1 MKVNPTIFREYDI
14 RGIAGIEFT
23 PEAVGE
29 YEKWYGKFPGI
40 NITLDVA
47 KAIGSAY
54 GTIIRNN
61 GGKRV
66 VIGHELRPFGEELKK
81 AFITGVLQVGCDV
94 SDLGVSLT
102 PIVYF
107 NTAFSEFDGGVM
119 VTGSHNIYFYNGFK
133 MMKKGVYPI
142 FEKEIQ
148 TLKEIAENE
157 TFFKDNLGKLNALD
171 GFSSYKKY
179 ILEHIKVN
187 KKFKVVIDSG
197 NGSAGLFAPEL
208 FRDLGCEVVEIYSEP
223 DASFPNHV
231 PDPQEKQ
238 TLKALIERVKEEKA
252 DLGIGFDA
260 DADRVGFISEKG
272 EFVTGDL
279 VLLVFA
285 KDVLSRYPGKKII
298 YDVKCSQ
305 LLEDLIL
312 QYGGV
317 PVMYRTGHAPLK
329 AALRTE
335 KDAIF
340 AGELSGHFFFA
351 ENYFKIDDGLYSAA
365 KMLEIMSCLNCSF
378 SSLFDDIPERVSTPE
393 LKLRSSDEEKFD
405 IVEKVKKSL
414 TDKYSLSTLDGV
426 RFRVSETGWGLLRAS
441 NTAPYLSLRV
451 EGKTEKEALGIKNI
465 LADELEK
472 FPSIL
477 DKLDRNNIASIGKL
491 GWR

>member
-1 MKVNPTIFREYDI
+1 MKVNPTIFRDYDI
-14 RGIAGIEFT
+14 RGIAGTEFT
-23 PEAVGE
+23 QAAIGE
-29 YEKWYGKFPGI
+29 YEKWYGNFPGI

-81 AFITGVLQVGCDV
+81 AFIAGVLGVGCDA

-107 NTAFSEFDGGVM
+107 NTALSNFDGGVM

-133 MMKKGVYPI
+133 MMKKDVYPI

-148 TLKEIAENE
+148 ELKNIVEKE
-157 TFFKDNLGKLNALD
+157 TFFTDKMGKQSTFD
-171 GFSSYKKY
+171 GFGSYKKY
-179 ILEHIKVN
+179 FLDHIKLS
-187 KKFKVVIDSG
+187 KKFKIVIDSG
-197 NGSAGLFAPEL
+197 NGSAGLFAPAL

-238 TLKALIERVKEEKA
+238 NLKELIERVKEEKA

-272 EFVTGDL
+272 EFITGDL

-312 QYGGV
+312 QYGGI
-317 PVMYRTGHAPLK
+317 PVMHRTGHAPLK

-351 ENYFKIDDGLYSAA
+351 ENYFKIDDGLYGAA
-365 KMLEIMSCLNCSF
+365 KMLEIMSRQNCNF
-378 SSLFDDIPERVSTPE
+378 SSLFDGIPARVSTPE

-405 IVEKVKKSL
+405 IVEKVKKGL
-414 TDKYSLSTLDGV
+414 ADKYSLSTLDGV
-426 RFRVSETGWGLLRAS
+426 RFRVSKTGWGLLRAS

-451 EGKTEKEALGIKNI
+451 EGETEKEVLEIKNI
-465 LADELEK
+465 LADELER
-472 FPSIL
+472 FPNIL
-477 DKLDRNNIASIGKL
+477 DKLDRNNVASIGKL